1 MQEAGNATIAM
12 GFFCDFS
19 RVTSRV
25 SQLRTRLLFERVRSC
40 RALTS
45 LNKLPFEGHLQFYG
59 TIALLQC
66 ASSDK
71 YENDRY
77 V

>member
-25 SQLRTRLLFERVRSC
+25 FHNWGRGSFSNE
-40 RALTS
+40 
-45 LNKLPFEGHLQFYG
+45 
-59 TIALLQC
+59 
-66 ASSDK
+66 
-71 YENDRY
+71 
-77 V
+77 